1 MVVDLFLV
9 YSFIKRLV
17 TPFNKWAAYK
27 EGIIDDKGNILIKR
41 KDFSKNAQKAA
52 FGNFDQMILN
62 LKKLLAKLPGGQT
75 KLASYASALWL
86 IREQQRVEAT
96 NYLTEE
102 SVEEDIEK
110 SLERFVEENGSLIAE
125 AAKREIEEEPT
136 NNVGGGN
143 IAGLGV
149 GPDGEPGV
157 SKKNQKKHK
166 KRIRDIMG
174 TVNVKEDAVA
184 QAQLKA
190 RQASE
195 LDLMKDRQ
203 DKEKERIKLK
213 HASEAERQ
221 KAQDEV
227 EKEREK
233 RKQERDKE
241 RAAAKQQMGSA
252 AG

>member
-17 TPFNKWAAYK
+17 TPFEKWEAYK
-27 EGIIDDKGNILIKR
+27 EGIIDEKGNLLIKR
-41 KDFSKNAQKAA
+41 KDFVKNSQKAA
-52 FGNFDQMILN
+52 FGIFDQMILN
-62 LKKLLAKLPGGQT
+62 LKKLLGKLPGGQT

-86 IREQQRVEAT
+86 IREQQRIEAT

-102 SVEEDIEK
+102 SVEEDLEIA
-110 SLERFVEENGSLIAE
+110 LERFLSENETLIAE
-125 AAKREIEEEPT
+125 AAKREIDEEPA
-136 NNVGGGN
+136 NAVGGGN
-143 IAGLGV
+143 IAGLGI

-174 TVNVKEDAVA
+174 TVKMEDAVA
-184 QAQLKA
+184 AANLKA
-190 RQASE
+190 RQAGE
-195 LDLMKDRQ
+195 LDTMKDRQ
-203 DKEKERIKLK
+203 DKDKERIKLK
-213 HASEAERQ
+213 HAAEVERQ
-221 KAQDEV
+221 KTQDEV

-241 RAAAKQQMGSA
+241 RAAAKQAMGST

>member
-1 MVVDLFLV
+1 MVVVLFLV

-17 TPFNKWAAYK
+17 TPFEKWEAYK

-41 KDFSKNAQKAA
+41 KEFSKNAQKKA

-62 LKKLLAKLPGGQT
+62 LKKLLGKLPGGQT

-86 IREQQRVEAT
+86 IREEQRINAT

-102 SVEEDIEK
+102 SLEEDFD
-110 SLERFVEENGSLIAE
+110 LALQRFIDENGAVIAE
-125 AAKREIEEEPT
+125 AAKIEEEPV

-157 SKKNQKKHK
+157 SKKTQKKHK

-184 QAQLKA
+184 QAQMKA

-195 LDLMKDRQ
+195 TELMKDRQ
-203 DKEKERIKLK
+203 DKEKERLKLK
-213 HASEAERQ
+213 HAADAERQ
-221 KAQDEV
+221 KGRDET

-241 RAAAKQQMGSA
+241 REAAKQAMGST

>member
-9 YSFIKRLV
+9 YSFIRRLV
-17 TPFNKWAAYK
+17 SPFKKWKAYE

-41 KDFSKNAQKAA
+41 KDFTKNAQKAA
-52 FGNFDQMILN
+52 FGIFDQMILN
-62 LKKLLAKLPGGQT
+62 LKKLLGKLPGGQT

-86 IREQQRVEAT
+86 IREQQRIEAT
-96 NYLTEE
+96 DYLTEE
-102 SVEEDIEK
+102 SVESDLDAA
-110 SLERFVEENGSLIAE
+110 LERFVNEYADIIE
-125 AAKREIEEEPT
+125 AYSKKDIEEEPA

-157 SKKNQKKHK
+157 SKKNMKKHK

-174 TVNVKEDAVA
+174 TVKMEDAVA

-190 RQASE
+190 RQAGE
-195 LDLMKDRQ
+195 AERLKMQQ
-203 DKEKERIKLK
+203 DKDKERMTLKHAAETERQKVADETEKER
-213 HASEAERQ
+213 
-221 KAQDEV
+221 D
-227 EKEREK
+227 K

-241 RAAAKQQMGSA
+241 RAAAKQAMGSA

>member
-1 MVVDLFLV
+1 MIVDLFLV
-9 YSFIKRLV
+9 YQFIKRLV
-17 TPFNKWAAYK
+17 TPFDKWEAYK
-27 EGIIDDKGNILIKR
+27 LGIIDAKGNILIKR
-41 KDFSKNAQKAA
+41 KDFGKNEQKKA

-62 LKKLLAKLPGGQT
+62 IKKLLSKLPGGQT
-75 KLASYASALWL
+75 KLASYAAALWL
-86 IREQQRVEAT
+86 IREQQRIDAT
-96 NYLTEE
+96 NYITEE
-102 SVEEDIEK
+102 SMQEDFDIAIT
-110 SLERFVEENGSLIAE
+110 RFLEENESIIAE
-125 AAKREIEEEPT
+125 AAKREMEEEPT
-136 NNVGGGN
+136 NSVGSGA

-157 SKKNQKKHK
+157 SKKNMKKHK

-174 TVNVKEDAVA
+174 TVKMEDAVA

-195 LDLMKDRQ
+195 IEIMKQRQ

-213 HASEAERQ
+213 HAAEAERQ

-233 RKQERDKE
+233 RRQERDKE
-241 RAAAKQQMGSA
+241 RAALKQALGSA

>member
-17 TPFNKWAAYK
+17 TPFEKWEAYK

-41 KDFSKNAQKAA
+41 KEFSKNAQKKA

-62 LKKLLAKLPGGQT
+62 LKKLLGKLPGGQT

-86 IREQQRVEAT
+86 IREQQRIDAT

-102 SVEEDIEK
+102 SLEEDFD
-110 SLERFVEENGSLIAE
+110 LALQRFMDENGAVIAE
-125 AAKREIEEEPT
+125 AAKRDIEEEPT

-143 IAGLGV
+143 IAGVGV
-149 GPDGEPGV
+149 GPDGEPGI
-157 SKKNQKKHK
+157 SKKTTKKHK

-174 TVNVKEDAVA
+174 TVKMEDAVA
-184 QAQLKA
+184 QAQMKA
-190 RQASE
+190 RQAAE
-195 LDLMKDRQ
+195 TDRMKDQQ
-203 DKEKERIKLK
+203 DKEKERLKLK
-213 HASEAERQ
+213 HAADAERQ
-221 KAQDEV
+221 KGRDET

-241 RAAAKQQMGSA
+241 RAAAKQAMGSS

>member
-17 TPFNKWAAYK
+17 MPFEKWEAYK
-27 EGIIDDKGNILIKR
+27 EGIIDEKGNLLIKR
-41 KDFSKNAQKAA
+41 KDFVKNSQKSA
-52 FGNFDQMILN
+52 FGIFDQMILN
-62 LKKLLAKLPGGQT
+62 LKKLLGKLPGGQT

-86 IREQQRVEAT
+86 IREQQRIEAT

-102 SVEEDIEK
+102 SVEEDLEIA
-110 SLERFVEENGSLIAE
+110 LERFLSENETLIAE
-125 AAKREIEEEPT
+125 AAKREIDEEPA
-136 NNVGGGN
+136 NAVGGGN
-143 IAGLGV
+143 IAGLGI

-174 TVNVKEDAVA
+174 TVKMEDAVA
-184 QAQLKA
+184 QANLKA

-195 LDLMKDRQ
+195 LDTMKDRQ
-203 DKEKERIKLK
+203 DKDKERIKLK
-213 HASEAERQ
+213 HAAEVERQ
-221 KAQDEV
+221 KTQDEV

-241 RAAAKQQMGSA
+241 RAAAKQSMGSS

>member
-9 YSFIKRLV
+9 FNFIKRLV
-17 TPFNKWAAYK
+17 TPFEKWEAYK
-27 EGIIDDKGNILIKR
+27 EGIIDEKGNLLIKR
-41 KDFSKNAQKAA
+41 KDFVKNSQKSA
-52 FGNFDQMILN
+52 FGIFDQMILN
-62 LKKLLAKLPGGQT
+62 LKKLLGKLQGGQT

-86 IREQQRVEAT
+86 IREQQRIEAT

-102 SVEEDIEK
+102 SVEEDLEIA
-110 SLERFVEENGSLIAE
+110 LERFLSENETLIAE
-125 AAKREIEEEPT
+125 AAKREIDEEPA
-136 NNVGGGN
+136 NAVGGGN
-143 IAGLGV
+143 IAGLGI

-174 TVNVKEDAVA
+174 TVKMEDAVA
-184 QAQLKA
+184 AANLKA

-195 LDLMKDRQ
+195 IDNLKDRQ
-203 DKEKERIKLK
+203 DKDKERIKLK
-213 HASEAERQ
+213 HAAEVERQ
-221 KAQDEV
+221 KTQDEV

-241 RAAAKQQMGSA
+241 RAAAKQAMGST

>member
-9 YSFIKRLV
+9 FNFIKRLV
-17 TPFNKWAAYK
+17 TPFTKWEAYK
-27 EGIIDDKGNILIKR
+27 EGIIDEKGNILIKR
-41 KDFSKNAQKAA
+41 KDFVKNSQKSA
-52 FGNFDQMILN
+52 FGIFDQMILN
-62 LKKLLAKLPGGQT
+62 LKKLLGKLPGGQT

-86 IREQQRVEAT
+86 IREQQRIEAT

-102 SVEEDIEK
+102 SVEEDLEAA
-110 SLERFVEENGSLIAE
+110 LERFLSENETLIAE
-125 AAKREIEEEPT
+125 AAKREIDEEPA
-136 NNVGGGN
+136 NAVGGGN
-143 IAGLGV
+143 IAGLGI

-174 TVNVKEDAVA
+174 TVKMEDAVA
-184 QAQLKA
+184 QANLKA

-195 LDLMKDRQ
+195 LELMKDRQ

-213 HASEAERQ
+213 HAAEAERQ
-221 KAQDEV
+221 KNQDEV

-241 RAAAKQQMGSA
+241 RAAAKQAMSSA

>member
-17 TPFNKWAAYK
+17 TPFEKWEAYK

-41 KDFSKNAQKAA
+41 KEFSKNSQKKA

-62 LKKLLAKLPGGQT
+62 LKKLLGKLPGGQT

-86 IREQQRVEAT
+86 IREQQRIEAT

-102 SVEEDIEK
+102 SMEDDFELA
-110 SLERFVEENGSLIAE
+110 LERFINENGSVIAE
-125 AAKREIEEEPT
+125 AAKIEEEPA

-166 KRIRDIMG
+166 KRIRDIMS

-190 RQASE
+190 RQATE
-195 LDLMKDRQ
+195 LDLLKDRQ
-203 DKEKERIKLK
+203 EKDKERIKLK
-213 HASEAERQ
+213 HAAEAERQ
-221 KAQDEV
+221 KVQDEV

-241 RAAAKQQMGSA
+241 RAAAKQALGSA

>member
-9 YSFIKRLV
+9 FNFIKRLV
-17 TPFNKWAAYK
+17 SPFTKWEAYK
-27 EGIIDDKGNILIKR
+27 EGIIDEKGNILIKR
-41 KDFSKNAQKAA
+41 KDFVKNSQKSA
-52 FGNFDQMILN
+52 FGIFDQMILN
-62 LKKLLAKLPGGQT
+62 LKKLLGKLPGGQT

-86 IREQQRVEAT
+86 IREQQRIEAT

-102 SVEEDIEK
+102 SVEEDLGVA
-110 SLERFVEENGSLIAE
+110 LERFLSENETLIAE
-125 AAKREIEEEPT
+125 AAKREIDEEPA
-136 NNVGGGN
+136 NAVGGGN
-143 IAGLGV
+143 IAGLGI

-174 TVNVKEDAVA
+174 TVKMEDAVA
-184 QAQLKA
+184 QAQMKA
-190 RQASE
+190 RQAAE
-195 LDLMKDRQ
+195 ADRLKDQQ
-203 DKEKERIKLK
+203 DKEKERLKLK
-213 HASEAERQ
+213 HAADAERQ
-221 KAQDEV
+221 KGRDET

-241 RAAAKQQMGSA
+241 RAAAKAAMGSS

>member
-1 MVVDLFLV
+1 MVDLFLA

-17 TPFNKWAAYK
+17 KPFNTWPAYK
-27 EGIIDDKGNILIKR
+27 LGIIDEKGNILIKR
-41 KDFSKNAQKAA
+41 KDFGKNEQKKA
-52 FGNFDQMILN
+52 FGVFDQMILN
-62 LKKLLAKLPGGQT
+62 IKKLLSKLPGGQT
-75 KLASYASALWL
+75 KLASYAAALWL
-86 IREQQRVEAT
+86 IKEEQRIEAT
-96 NYLTEE
+96 NYLTEA
-102 SVEEDIEK
+102 SIEK
-110 SLERFVEENGSLIAE
+110 DLDLALERFLEENGVIIAE
-125 AAKREIEEEPT
+125 AAKREMEEEPV

-195 LDLMKDRQ
+195 LELMKDRQ

-213 HASEAERQ
+213 HAAEAERQ

-233 RKQERDKE
+233 RKQERDKA
-241 RAAAKQQMGSA
+241 RAAAKQAMSSA

>member
-9 YSFIKRLV
+9 FNFIKRLV
-17 TPFNKWAAYK
+17 TPFTKWEAYK
-27 EGIIDDKGNILIKR
+27 EGIIDEKGNILIKR
-41 KDFSKNAQKAA
+41 KDFVKNSQKSA
-52 FGNFDQMILN
+52 FGIFDQMILN
-62 LKKLLAKLPGGQT
+62 LKKLLGKLPGGQT

-86 IREQQRVEAT
+86 IREQQRIEAT

-102 SVEEDIEK
+102 SVEEDLEAA
-110 SLERFVEENGSLIAE
+110 LERFLSENETLIAE
-125 AAKREIEEEPT
+125 AAKREIDEEPA
-136 NNVGGGN
+136 NAVGGGN
-143 IAGLGV
+143 IAGLGI

-174 TVNVKEDAVA
+174 TVKMEDAVA
-184 QAQLKA
+184 QANLKA

-195 LDLMKDRQ
+195 LDTLKDRQ
-203 DKEKERIKLK
+203 DKDKERIKLK
-213 HASEAERQ
+213 HAAEVERQ
-221 KAQDEV
+221 KTQDEV

-241 RAAAKQQMGSA
+241 RAAAKQAMSSA